1 MDREVLNLISY
12 DERTQKTI
20 TSVAGS
26 IQDTYLALETT
37 TEQLEQEGIFW
48 VEDEHI
54 DKHTLVRK
62 FATAEEGHM
71 ASLIVVGGTVCS
83 NTRNPNHQ

>member
-12 DERTQKTI
+12 DERTQKAI

-26 IQDTYLALETT
+26 IQDTYLALEAT

-48 VEDEHI
+48 VEDQQI

-62 FATAEEGHM
+62 FATEDEGHM
-71 ASLIVVGGTVCS
+71 ASLIVVGGTITNVHS
-83 NTRNPNHQ
+83 K